1 MIKSFLTSSIYA
13 KALSVS
19 SSGLGSGKN
28 RKVPSK
34 WIFTYKEKRD
44 TGRWDRQKRM
54 GHGVLLKIKSE
65 GQRKMRTEGEE
76 SGQRAKGSESKEAR
90 KIDKEKRKH
99 LPVGTRT
106 Q

>member
-54 GHGVLLKIKSE
+54 G
-65 GQRKMRTEGEE
+65 TEEDE
-76 SGQRAKGSESKEAR
+76 DRRRREWSESQGE
-90 KIDKEKRKH
+90 
-99 LPVGTRT
+99 
-106 Q
+106 